1 MIYCIQVFGIV
12 RFWVFGRTLRL
23 ILGIRTRV
31 PHEWRKTINTKKP
44 VRSQHNRAKENNSQK
59 TKKNFTS
66 FYIKDDPTLRGPAL
80 KYLVRLYRESK
91 KWLRYGR
98 ANARCPVQGDDGLI
112 EVSIEREWTVSIEL
126 NAGQSHLQMFRKQGI
141 KTSLLYY

>member
-1 MIYCIQVFGIV
+1 M
-12 RFWVFGRTLRL
+12 
-23 ILGIRTRV
+23 
-31 PHEWRKTINTKKP
+31 
-44 VRSQHNRAKENNSQK
+44 RSQHNRAKENNSHK

-98 ANARCPVQGDDGLI
+98 ANARCPVQGDDGLM

-126 NAGQSHLQMFRKQGI
+126 NAGQSH
-141 KTSLLYY
+141 